1 MMDRTIEQLAGYAAE
16 LSYEDLPPEAVH
28 ECKRRLIDTLA
39 CLVAAF
45 DAEPSVIA
53 RAVARRSFGTPSARI
68 LGTQESTT
76 VELAAFANGTM
87 LRYLDFNDAYFGK
100 SSGHPSDTFAA
111 VLAAADALHTDGRGV
126 ITASVLAY
134 EVFCN
139 FDEVVPREL
148 GWDYTIYGVIAS
160 AVAAGKVMGLSR
172 EAMGNAIALAA
183 VANLTLD
190 ETRRGELA
198 MWKGCAA
205 ANAAR
210 NGIFAAQLAAEGM
223 TGPELAI
230 EGKWGLWHPLGRFEW
245 APFGGRGAPFRVTQT
260 HLKYYPAVVHAQTPI
275 TAAIELHRAMPP
287 QEIASIAIESYWVA
301 NRYADRASPLWRPG
315 TRETA
320 DHSLPYCVIAAMLDG
335 DITAESFSARRL
347 RDPVL
352 CGLLERT
359 TIAEVPEFTRLHPE
373 EWRCRIVVTGRG
385 GERKVA
391 EARHFKGHAKR
402 PLSDEEIE
410 RKFRALTAGR
420 LKKEQADV
428 ILATAWRLQQL
439 ADIGEL
445 LSLVRFPA

>member
-1 MMDRTIEQLAGYAAE
+1 MDKTIESLADYATN
-16 LSYEDLPPEAVH
+16 LRYEDLTPEAVH
-28 ECKRRLIDTLA
+28 ECKRRLIDTLG

-53 RAVARRSFGTPSARI
+53 RALARRSTGNPPARI
-68 LGTQESTT
+68 LGTQELSTI
-76 VELAAFANGTM
+76 ELAAFANGTM

-100 SSGHPSDTFAA
+100 SSGHPSDNFAA
-111 VLAAADALHTDGRGV
+111 VLAPADALHADGRRV
-126 ITASVLAY
+126 VTASTLAY

-160 AVAAGKVMGLSR
+160 AVAAGKIVGLSR
-172 EAMGNAIALAA
+172 AAMGNAIALAT
-183 VANLTLD
+183 VANLALD

-210 NGIFAAQLAAEGM
+210 NGVFAAQLAAEGM

-230 EGKWGLWHPLGRFEW
+230 EGKWGLFHPLGRFEW

-275 TAAIELHRAMPP
+275 TAAVELHRSLPP
-287 QEIASIAIESYWVA
+287 PDIESIAIESYWVA
-301 NRYADRASPLWRPG
+301 NRYTDRASPLWRPG

-320 DHSLPYCVIAAMLDG
+320 DHSLPYCVVAAILDG
-335 DITAESFSARRL
+335 DITAASFSEPRIK
-347 RDPVL
+347 DPVL
-352 CGLLERT
+352 AGLLERT
-359 TIAEVPEFTRLHPE
+359 TIKELPEFTRLHPT
-373 EWRCRIVVTGRG
+373 EWPCRIVITSRK

-402 PLSDEEIE
+402 PLTDAEVE
-410 RKFRALTAGR
+410 RKFRSLTAAR
-420 LKKEQADV
+420 FTKEQADAV
-428 ILATAWRLQQL
+428 LAKSWSLERMT
-439 ADIGEL
+439 DIGEL
-445 LSLVRFPA
+445 LSLFSFPS

>member
-1 MMDRTIEQLAGYAAE
+1 MDRTIEQLADYATG
-16 LSYEDLPPEAVH
+16 LRYEDLPPEAVH
-28 ECKRRLIDTLA
+28 ECKRRLIDTLG

-45 DAEPSVIA
+45 DAGPSVIA
-53 RAVARRSFGTPSARI
+53 RALARRSIGNPPARI
-68 LGTQESTT
+68 LGTQEPST

-100 SSGHPSDTFAA
+100 SSGHPSDNFAA
-111 VLAAADALHTDGRGV
+111 VLAPADALHASGRSV
-126 ITASVLAY
+126 ITASALAY

-160 AVAAGKVMGLSR
+160 AAAAGKVMGLAR
-172 EAMGNAIALAA
+172 DVIGNAIALAA

-210 NGIFAAQLAAEGM
+210 NGVFAAQLAAEGM

-230 EGKWGLWHPLGRFEW
+230 EGKWGLWHALGRFEW

-275 TAAIELHRAMPP
+275 TAAVELHGAMPP
-287 QEIASIAIESYWVA
+287 QDIESIAIESYWVA
-301 NRYADRASPLWRPG
+301 NRYTDRASPLWRPG

-320 DHSLPYCVIAAMLDG
+320 DHSLPYCVVAAMLDG
-335 DITAESFSARRL
+335 DITAESFSERRIK
-347 RDPVL
+347 DSVL
-352 CGLLERT
+352 SGLLERT
-359 TIAEVPEFTRLHPE
+359 TIAENPEFTRLHPA
-373 EWRCRIVVTGRG
+373 EWPCRIVVTGRN
-385 GERKVA
+385 GERRVA

-402 PLSDEEIE
+402 PLTDAEIE

-420 LKKEQADV
+420 LTTAQVDV
-428 ILATAWRLQQL
+428 ILATAWRLEQL

-445 LSLVRFPA
+445 LSLIRFT

>member
-1 MMDRTIEQLAGYAAE
+1 MDRMIEQLAGYAAE
-16 LSYEDLPPEAVH
+16 LSYVDLPAEAVQ
-28 ECKRRLIDTLA
+28 ECKLRLIDTLG

-45 DAEPSVIA
+45 DAPPSVIA
-53 RAVARRSFGTPSARI
+53 RAVARRAFGAPPARI
-68 LGTQESTT
+68 LGTQESST

-100 SSGHPSDTFAA
+100 SSGHPSDNFAA
-111 VLAAADALHTDGRGV
+111 VLAMADALHGDGRLV

-160 AVAAGKVMGLSR
+160 AVAAGKVLGLDR

-230 EGKWGLWHPLGRFEW
+230 EGKWGLSHPLGRFEW

-275 TAAIELHRAMPP
+275 TAALDLHGALAP
-287 QEIASIAIESYWVA
+287 QEIESIAIESYWVA
-301 NRYADRASPLWRPG
+301 NRYTDRASPLWRPG

-320 DHSLPYCVIAAMLDG
+320 DHSLPYCVVAAILDG
-335 DITAESFSARRL
+335 DITAESFAERRV
-347 RDPVL
+347 RDPVIA
-352 CGLLERT
+352 GLLERT
-359 TIAEVPEFTRLHPE
+359 TITENPEFTRLHPT
-373 EWRCRIVVTGRG
+373 EWPCRIVVTGRNG
-385 GERKVA
+385 VRKVA

-402 PLSDEEIE
+402 PLTEAEVE
-410 RKFRALTAGR
+410 HKFRALTRTR
-420 LKKEQADV
+420 LTHDEADA
-428 ILATAWRLQQL
+428 ILARALRLEQL

-445 LSLVRFPA
+445 LSLFRVSS